1 MSEDLP
7 ALRALVGLF
16 ACVRSLVPVEVGV
29 AREALSTHI
38 TLIGLLTCVDPF
50 VDSEARAV
58 PEGLPTLTT
67 LIGLLPS
74 VNSLMLIQ
82 N

>member
-38 TLIGLLTCVDPF
+38 TLIGRLTCVGSL
-50 VDSEARAV
+50 VASQVGILTEAFS
-58 PEGLPTLTT
+58 TLKA
-67 LIGLLPS
+67 LMGFLSQVCS
-74 VNSLMLIQ
+74 V
-82 N
+82 

>member
-1 MSEDLP
+1 MNPFVDSK
-7 ALRALVGLF
+7 ARA
-16 ACVRSLVPVEVGV
+16 
-29 AREALSTHI
+29 I
-38 TLIGLLTCVDPF
+38 TEGFPTDVTFIGLLTCVDPF
-50 VDSEARAV
+50 VDSKARAV

-82 N
+82 D